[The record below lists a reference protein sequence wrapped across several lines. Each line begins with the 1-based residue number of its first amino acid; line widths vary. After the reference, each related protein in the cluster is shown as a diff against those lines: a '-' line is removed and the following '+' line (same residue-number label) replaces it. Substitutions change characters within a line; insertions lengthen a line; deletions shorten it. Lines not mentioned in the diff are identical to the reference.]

1 LPKDTKMFLN
11 SSQMIES
18 KILSSALEADMDY
31 RNFKISEARGGLTD
45 SEIDDSIRLFR
56 KGE

>member
-1 LPKDTKMFLN
+1 
-11 SSQMIES
+11 MIKS

-31 RNFKISEARGGLTD
+31 RIFKMSEARGGLTD